1 MTMDFEPLGPDAP
14 LYAIKANLF
23 KALAHPVRIRVL
35 EVLVDAGADGATIDD
50 LAEQSSFDATA
61 LAQQLSVLRRHGAV
75 TARRSGDEVRYDVAH
90 PRIGE
95 LLAVAKAFLHD
106 TTGRAHPAGRPQL
119 RAVPHPDH

>member
-1 MTMDFEPLGPDAP
+1 M
-14 LYAIKANLF
+14 
-23 KALAHPVRIRVL
+23 
-35 EVLVDAGADGATIDD
+35 LVDAGADGATIDD

>member
-35 EVLVDAGADGATIDD
+35 EVLVEAGADGATIDD
-50 LAEQSSFDATA
+50 LVGETSFDATA

-95 LLAVAKAFLHD
+95 LLSVAKAFLHD
-106 TTGRAHPAGRPQL
+106 TAGRAHPTGRPQL
-119 RAVPHPDH
+119 RSVPHPDH